1 MTATPTT
8 FEIFLVAIPGLEAA
22 LLAEVVAK
30 GFSAARQVPG
40 GVSFTGTWHDVWR
53 ANLELRG
60 ASKVLARVASFHASH
75 LAQLDK
81 RAHAITWSNVLLP
94 DVAVRVEASCRRS
107 KIYHSGAAAQR
118 IATAI
123 SDSLNAKVSDDA
135 DVTVMAR
142 IEQDLVTISIDTS
155 GDLLHKR
162 GSKQAMAKAP
172 MRETMAS
179 LFLAQCGY
187 DGSEP
192 VVDLMCGS
200 GTFVIEAAEIAMG
213 LPPGRN
219 RNFACEKLKTFDP
232 RAWDRM
238 KAARAPST
246 SKNRFYGSD
255 RDAGAIK
262 AATANASR
270 AGVSDI
276 IHFRQIPVSE
286 AQAPEGPP
294 GLVIINP
301 PYGTRIG
308 DKKPLRDLH
317 TSLGKVLRERFQG
330 WRLGLVTSDSSLAT
344 ATGIKLKKGP
354 PVLHGGLRIYL
365 FQCDRL

>member
-1 MTATPTT
+1 MSDT
-8 FEIFLVAIPGLEAA
+8 FEIFLVAMPGLEAA
-22 LLAEVVAK
+22 LLAEVEAK
-30 GFSAARQVPG
+30 GFAAAKQVPG
-40 GVSFTGTWHDVWR
+40 GVSFDGTWHDVWR

-60 ASKVLARVASFHASH
+60 ASKVLARIASFHAAH

-81 RAHAITWSNVLLP
+81 RAHAVAWSDILLS
-94 DVAVRVEASCRRS
+94 DVAVRVEASCKRS

-123 SDSLNAKVSDDA
+123 SDTMNLKVSDDA

-179 LFLAQCGY
+179 LFLHQCGY

-200 GTFVIEAAEIAMG
+200 GTLVIEAAEIAMG
-213 LPPGRN
+213 LKPGRN
-219 RNFACEKLKTFDP
+219 RDFAFEKLKTFDP
-232 RAWDRM
+232 PTWTMM
-238 KAARAPST
+238 KSARAPFKPSVH
-246 SKNRFYGSD
+246 FYGSD
-255 RDAGAIK
+255 RDVGAIK
-262 AATANASR
+262 AATANAAR
-270 AGVSDI
+270 ASVSDI
-276 IHFRQIPVSE
+276 THFKHVPVSE

-317 TSLGKVLRERFQG
+317 ASLGKVLRERFSG
-330 WRLGLVTSDSSLAT
+330 WRLGLVTSDASLAV
-344 ATGIKLKKGP
+344 ATGIKLKKSP

-365 FQCDRL
+365 FQSDRL

>member
-1 MTATPTT
+1 MTATPNT
-8 FEIFLVAIPGLEAA
+8 FEIFLVSTPGLEAA
-22 LLAEVVAK
+22 LHAEAVAK
-30 GFSAARQVPG
+30 GFAKARQVPG
-40 GVSFTGTWHDVWR
+40 GVSLDGTWHDVWR

-60 ASKVLARVASFHASH
+60 AGKVLARMASFHAAH

-81 RAHAITWSNVLLP
+81 RAHAVPWANFLLP
-94 DVAVRVEASCRRS
+94 DVAVRVEASCKRS

-123 SDSLNAKVSDDA
+123 SNSMNVQITDDA
-135 DVTVMAR
+135 AVTIMAR

-155 GDLLHKR
+155 GVLLHKR
-162 GSKQAMAKAP
+162 GSKQSMAKAP

-179 LFLAQCGY
+179 LFLRQCGF
-187 DGSEP
+187 DGSES

-200 GTFVIEAAEIAMG
+200 GTFVIEAAEIAKR
-213 LPPGRN
+213 LLPGRN
-219 RNFACEKLKTFDP
+219 RDFAFEKLKTFDP
-232 RAWDRM
+232 RAWA
-238 KAARAPST
+238 KLKGLHTPST
-246 SKNRFYGSD
+246 PNANFYGSD

-262 AATANASR
+262 AAIANAGR

-276 IHFRQIPVSE
+276 AHFEHVPISE
-286 AQAPEGPP
+286 AQSPEGPP

-308 DKKPLRDLH
+308 DKKPLRDLYA
-317 TSLGKVLRERFQG
+317 SLGMVLRQRFAG
-330 WRLGLVTSDSSLAT
+330 WRLGLVTSDSSLAA
-344 ATGIKLKKGP
+344 ATGIKLKKGA

-365 FQCDRL
+365 FQSDRL